1 MRKDEFSDHSFLR
14 QRDLHGR
21 WSYGIG
27 EGCRLIDT
35 GRQSLVRQNLTVVI
49 YASRSNIAL
58 PGKGG
63 CSVLIVVKGVA
74 CTKTERFYMYLFST
88 YHVNTSRHEHQQ
100 YIFGRLWIVIKI
112 YVMKNKAPPLTLAP
126 IPWPWIMQFIILL
139 KPPMLTLTKYKHF
152 DICLIIC
159 SKEDILTPSS
169 FLEFIV

>member
-74 CTKTERFYMYLFST
+74 CTKNRAVLHVLIFNISCEYIST
-88 YHVNTSRHEHQQ
+88 RASII
-100 YIFGRLWIVIKI
+100 YIWEAMDRYKNFTLWKIKPPPPHPST
-112 YVMKNKAPPLTLAP
+112 NPLTMDNAIYNFAEAP
-126 IPWPWIMQFIILL
+126 NVNL
-139 KPPMLTLTKYKHF
+139 
-152 DICLIIC
+152 D
-159 SKEDILTPSS
+159 
-169 FLEFIV
+169 

>member
-88 YHVNTSRHEHQQ
+88 YPVNTSRHASTI
-100 YIFGRLWIVIKI
+100 YIWEAMDRYKNFTLWKIKP
-112 YVMKNKAPPLTLAP
+112 PPLPLAP
-126 IPWPWIMQFIILL
+126 NFWPWIMQFIILL
-139 KPPMLTLTKYKHF
+139 KPPMLTLTKYKHS
-152 DICLIIC
+152 IYA
-159 SKEDILTPSS
+159 
-169 FLEFIV
+169 